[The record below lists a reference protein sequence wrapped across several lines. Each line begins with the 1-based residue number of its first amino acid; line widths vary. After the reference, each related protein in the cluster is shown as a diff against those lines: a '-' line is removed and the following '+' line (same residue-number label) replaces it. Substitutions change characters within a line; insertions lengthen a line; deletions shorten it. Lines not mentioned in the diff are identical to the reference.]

1 MVAAMSTALAA
12 LSGASVGAGLA
23 LLLIAL
29 SGAGHSRRWPAGPA
43 RRTGLSV
50 ATRRRLLACGGV
62 GLATGVGTRWPVG
75 ALLGMLL
82 AWWWPALFGANGAVQ
97 QAIGRINAVA
107 AWTEMLRGMMAAAAS
122 IEQAIMATV
131 ALAPEPIRA
140 DLAAVAER
148 IRQGQ
153 PLTVALRPLADAIDD
168 DTGDL
173 VVGALILAADP
184 TQRSGNLTEQLGELA
199 SAARAKATM
208 RLRVQADRARL
219 HAAARAITVTTL
231 GVIAILLLVGRSFL
245 APYGTPLGQLALLGV
260 GAVFAV
266 GLTGLTWLGRHG
278 APERFITAR
287 IPNAEGA
294 PRA

>member
-1 MVAAMSTALAA
+1 MSTALAA
-12 LSGASVGAGLA
+12 LLGAGVGAGIA
-23 LLLIAL
+23 LLVFAIF
-29 SGAGHSRRWPAGPA
+29 GAGESRSWTP
-43 RRTGLSV
+43 RRVRGREGV
-50 ATRRRLLACGGV
+50 RRRLLACGGI
-62 GLATGVGTRWPVG
+62 GLALGVLTRWPVG
-75 ALLGMLL
+75 ALLAMLC
-82 AWWWPALFGANGAVQ
+82 AWWWPTLFGAKGAVQ
-97 QAIGRINAVA
+97 QAIGRINAIA
-107 AWTEMLRGMMAAAAS
+107 AWAEMLRGMMAAAAS
-122 IEQAIMATV
+122 IEQAIVATV
-131 ALAPEPIRA
+131 PLAPEPIR
-140 DLAAVAER
+140 
-148 IRQGQ
+148 QGQ
-153 PLTVALRPLADAIDD
+153 PLAIALRPLADAIDD

-219 HAAARAITVTTL
+219 HAAARAITVITL

>member
-1 MVAAMSTALAA
+1 MSTALAA

-29 SGAGHSRRWPAGPA
+29 YSAGHSRRWPAGPA
-43 RRTGLSV
+43 RRTGPSV

-62 GLATGVGTRWPVG
+62 GLAAGVGTRWPVG

-153 PLTVALRPLADAIDD
+153 PLAVALRPLADAIDD

-184 TQRSGNLTEQLGELA
+184 TQRSGNLGEQLAQLA
-199 SAARAKATM
+199 TAARAKAAM
-208 RLRVQADRARL
+208 RSRVQADRARL
-219 HAAARAITVTTL
+219 HAAARAITVITL
-231 GVIAILLLVGRSFL
+231 GVVVALVLVGRSFL

-266 GLTGLTWLGRHG
+266 GLLGLSWLGRHG
-278 APERFITAR
+278 APERFITAASH
-287 IPNAEGA
+287 PQGD

>member
-1 MVAAMSTALAA
+1 MSTALAA
-12 LSGASVGAGLA
+12 LLGAGVGAGIA
-23 LLLIAL
+23 LLVFAIF
-29 SGAGHSRRWPAGPA
+29 GAGESRSWTP
-43 RRTGLSV
+43 RRVRGREGV
-50 ATRRRLLACGGV
+50 RRRLLACGGI
-62 GLATGVGTRWPVG
+62 GLALGVLTRWPVG
-75 ALLGMLL
+75 ALLAMLC
-82 AWWWPALFGANGAVQ
+82 AWWWPTLFGAKGAVQ
-97 QAIGRINAVA
+97 QAIGRINAIA
-107 AWTEMLRGMMAAAAS
+107 AWAEMLRGMMAAAAS
-122 IEQAIMATV
+122 IEQAIVATV
-131 ALAPEPIRA
+131 PLAPEPIRP
-140 DLAAVAER
+140 DLEALTLR

-153 PLTVALRPLADAIDD
+153 PLAIALRPLADAIDD

-219 HAAARAITVTTL
+219 HAAARAITVITL

-266 GLTGLTWLGRHG
+266 GLTGLTWLGRYG

>member
-1 MVAAMSTALAA
+1 MSVAVAAAL
-12 LSGASVGAGLA
+12 GAGVGAGIAMLLFA
-23 LLLIAL
+23 LFGTGP
-29 SGAGHSRRWPAGPA
+29 SSFRTPRRVRSLEG
-43 RRTGLSV
+43 G
-50 ATRRRLLACGGV
+50 RRRLLACAGI
-62 GLATGVGTRWPVG
+62 GLAVGVLTRWPVA
-75 ALLGMLL
+75 ALLAMLC
-82 AWWWPALFGANGAVQ
+82 AWWWPTLFGAKGAVQ
-97 QAIGRINAVA
+97 QAIARINAIA

-122 IEQAIMATV
+122 IEQAIVATV
-131 ALAPEPIRA
+131 PLAPEPIRP
-140 DLAAVAER
+140 DLEALARR

-153 PLTVALRPLADAIDD
+153 PLAIALRPLADAIDD

-184 TQRSGNLTEQLGELA
+184 TQRSGNLAEQLAQLA

-219 HAAARAITVTTL
+219 HAAARAITL

-245 APYGTPLGQLALLGV
+245 APYGTPGGQLALLGV

-266 GLTGLTWLGRHG
+266 GLGGLTWLGRHG
-278 APERFITAR
+278 AAERFITAR
-287 IPNAEGA
+287 TPHPEGA